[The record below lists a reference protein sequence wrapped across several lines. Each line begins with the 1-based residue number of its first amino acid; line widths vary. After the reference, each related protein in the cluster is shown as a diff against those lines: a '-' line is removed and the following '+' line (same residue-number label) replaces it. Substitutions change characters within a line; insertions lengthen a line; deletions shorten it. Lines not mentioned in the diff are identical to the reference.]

1 VLDSD
6 IKARPRGKKKPHQTR
21 EWMAMLATVE
31 AYPNVDIM
39 VFYVV
44 ATAIFA
50 LMLYRYHR
58 TQA

>member
-1 VLDSD
+1 M
-6 IKARPRGKKKPHQTR
+6 T
-21 EWMAMLATVE
+21 MLATVE
-31 AYPNVDIM
+31 AYPNVDIL

-58 TQA
+58 TQL

>member
-1 VLDSD
+1 M
-6 IKARPRGKKKPHQTR
+6 
-21 EWMAMLATVE
+21 EWMTMLATVE

>member
-1 VLDSD
+1 MLDFAHQGS
-6 IKARPRGKKKPHQTR
+6 PEGKKKPHQTR
-21 EWMAMLATVE
+21 EWMTMLATVE

-39 VFYVV
+39 VFYAV

-58 TQA
+58 SQV

>member
-1 VLDSD
+1 M
-6 IKARPRGKKKPHQTR
+6 T
-21 EWMAMLATVE
+21 MLATVE
-31 AYPNVDIM
+31 AYPNVDLM

-58 TQA
+58 TQG